1 MYAVRRL
8 FSREAVEEAG
18 WNEAIR
24 FRDAPALKETWRVM

>member
-1 MYAVRRL
+1 
-8 FSREAVEEAG
+8 VEEAG